1 MDKVLD
7 NLQSVFQISNQ
18 MKVVILAELMFEL

>member
-7 NLQSVFQISNQ
+7 NLQFVFQISNQ
-18 MKVVILAELMFEL
+18 MKVILAELMFEL